1 MLLKKKLRMQ
11 GKKKHLDFV
20 FCTFPKYKEATE
32 KLLGITK
39 HICQITILGDKSDI
53 FFDNGFGGDKKP
65 LWSGYKRNKLPNP
78 FSCTLQSF
86 MKRPVKEGF
95 YDTSRRSENFCY
107 TPQLCDKFEEVNR
120 NNTMPHIPFTEVNKE
135 TFGDAFYAPDLI
147 SLNLEKKAAARKAVI
162 IVAKIM
168 CKQNKKRLTNN
179 LDNVIKFL
187 PNDREFFVCGEKL
200 RTVE

>member
-1 MLLKKKLRMQ
+1 MLLKKKWRMQ
-11 GKKKHLDFV
+11 GKKKQIQILFFV
-20 FCTFPKYKEATE
+20 LFPN
-32 KLLGITK
+32 TK
-39 HICQITILGDKSDI
+39 RLQINSLVLPSISVKSPFLGDKSDI

-78 FSCTLQSF
+78 FSCMLQSF

-95 YDTSRRSENFCY
+95 YDTSRRSEIFCY
-107 TPQLCDKFEEVNR
+107 TPQLSDKFEEANR
-120 NNTMPHIPFTEVNKE
+120 NNTMPYIAFTEVNKE
-135 TFGDAFYAPDLI
+135 TFGDAFYPPDLI

-168 CKQNKKRLTNN
+168 CKENKKRLANN

-187 PNDREFFVCGEKL
+187 PNDR
-200 RTVE
+200 